1 MASTFTVE
9 RSTTIA
15 APATAIY
22 PLLADFKEWPRWSP
36 WEKLDPEMEH
46 VYEGADSG
54 VGAVHRWKGN
64 KKAGEGVAEVTSA
77 DEPSEVVLRLQF
89 LKPFKSDNT
98 VTYTLAPDGDG
109 TRVSWRMDGPLNLF
123 MRVFTLVKPMD
134 SMVGKDFEEGLAN
147 LKREAEALT

>member
-1 MASTFTVE
+1 MYHLS
-9 RSTTIA
+9 
-15 APATAIY
+15 APCRHGF
-22 PLLADFKEWPRWSP
+22 DRG
-36 WEKLDPEMEH
+36 DQ
-46 VYEGADSG
+46 SG
-54 VGAVHRWKGN
+54 VLGGV
-64 KKAGEGVAEVTSA
+64 GEGVAEVTSA